1 MNSKMSAQS
10 QANDLADQAASR
22 ADMALKSTRRATN
35 DALDSMES
43 GIDSLRETVPNA
55 FGRAAAQVEEITR
68 RGLDRAKEA
77 SAGMRDQM
85 YKASDRTVG
94 YIKDEPV
101 KSVLIAAATGAAV
114 ALLVGWAM
122 RSRNSRHFY

>member
-1 MNSKMSAQS
+1 MNSRTTAQS
-10 QANDLADQAASR
+10 TTTDLADQAASK
-22 ADMALKSTRRATN
+22 ADLALRSSRRVAN
-35 DALDSMES
+35 DALDSLES
-43 GIDSLRETVPNA
+43 SVDSLRETVPAA
-55 FGRAAAQVEEITR
+55 FSRAAAQVEEITR

-77 SAGMRDQM
+77 SMGVRDQM
-85 YKASDRTVG
+85 VKAGDRTVG

-122 RSRNSRHFY
+122 RSRSSRHH

>member
-1 MNSKMSAQS
+1 MNSRMSEQS
-10 QANDLADQAASR
+10 TANDLADQAASK
-22 ADMALKSTRRATN
+22 ADMALKSSRRVAN
-35 DALDSMES
+35 DALDSLES
-43 GIDSLRETVPNA
+43 SVDTLCESVPAA
-55 FGRAAAQVEEITR
+55 FTRAAAQVEEITR

-77 SAGMRDQM
+77 SLGVRNQMHLAG
-85 YKASDRTVG
+85 DRTVG

-122 RSRNSRHFY
+122 RSRSTRLH

>member
-1 MNSKMSAQS
+1 MNSRTTAQS
-10 QANDLADQAASR
+10 TANDLADQAANK
-22 ADMALKSTRRATN
+22 ADLALKSSRRVAN
-35 DALDSMES
+35 DALDSLES
-43 GIDSLRETVPNA
+43 SVDSLRETVPAA
-55 FGRAAAQVEEITR
+55 FSRAAAQVEEITR

-77 SAGMRDQM
+77 SMGVRDQV
-85 YKASDRTVG
+85 YKAGDRTVG

-122 RSRNSRHFY
+122 RSRSNRHL

>member
-1 MNSKMSAQS
+1 MNSRMSAQS
-10 QANDLADQAASR
+10 NVNDLADQAAGKADQALQSSR
-22 ADMALKSTRRATN
+22 RLAN
-35 DALDSMES
+35 NALDSLES
-43 GIDSLRETVPNA
+43 GVDTMRDTVPAA
-55 FGRAAAQVEEITR
+55 FSRAAAQVEEITR

-77 SAGMRDQM
+77 SMGMRDQM
-85 YKASDRTVG
+85 HKAGDRTVG

-122 RSRNSRHFY
+122 RSRHSRHLP

>member
-1 MNSKMSAQS
+1 MNSRTTAQS
-10 QANDLADQAASR
+10 TANDLADQAASK
-22 ADMALKSTRRATN
+22 ADLALKSTRRVAN

-43 GIDSLRETVPNA
+43 GVDSLRETVPAA
-55 FGRAAAQVEEITR
+55 FSRAAAQVEEITR

-77 SAGMRDQM
+77 SMGMRDQV
-85 YKASDRTVG
+85 YKAGDRTVG

-101 KSVLIAAATGAAV
+101 KAVLVAAATGAAV

-122 RSRNSRHFY
+122 RSRSSRGL